1 RSGQHRRLKCDSKVS
16 EILLRKKNSNSMG
29 TSRRGSPA
37 RRGRGRSLPIGYCAT
52 TFSLVIRDDE
62 QRFVY
67 QVSDITI
74 RSRHLRRVA
83 LAHAAVFSER
93 QHPEVAI
100 S

>member
-1 RSGQHRRLKCDSKVS
+1 
-16 EILLRKKNSNSMG
+16 M
-29 TSRRGSPA
+29 
-37 RRGRGRSLPIGYCAT
+37 PIGYCAT

-83 LAHAAVFSER
+83 LAHMRLSFLNDNI
-93 QHPEVAI
+93 PEVAI
-100 S
+100 SQGMAV